1 MCPGLYLRREQ
12 TGEGGG
18 ALRSLISLSAPP
30 KVGFLIYK
38 AEMPLGDWAPLWFQ
52 HSGPSVLIPPLPLV
66 FSSFS
71 ERKALM
77 EGPLLCFLLCHF
89 LLMIAAKQTTPDLV
103 TWTFPFMTRSATA
116 LPDLGEKPRLGFL
129 MEEEVKISVWVEGQW
144 DFLS

>member
-1 MCPGLYLRREQ
+1 
-12 TGEGGG
+12 
-18 ALRSLISLSAPP
+18 
-30 KVGFLIYK
+30 
-38 AEMPLGDWAPLWFQ
+38 MPSGDWAPLWLQ
-52 HSGPSVLIPPLPLV
+52 HSGPSVLIPPLPLA

-71 ERKALM
+71 GKKGSDGGAS
-77 EGPLLCFLLCHF
+77 PLLSPLPF